1 MDCSVLKVSFSVD
14 NKYKLKMKK
23 DALEY
28 VDLLQEYL
36 KDPKYKT
43 ELCKTYAEKKFCV
56 YGNKCRFAHGKDE
69 LFQKAVNHPKYKIKK
84 CISFFQ
90 HSFCSYGSRCHFQ
103 HEERRL
109 KSTFRS
115 YYSYLLNLQALNSDE
130 SMNNGNITFF
140 DEKDTIHV
148 NINNRPIS
156 PNLNSSI
163 LSNAK
168 DELILEKLKKKN
180 VIRRLPI
187 FQQITDE
194 KRASNMAFNE
204 SKIFL
209 KANCFYPMF

>member
-1 MDCSVLKVSFSVD
+1 MDCSVLKLSFSVD
-14 NKYKLKMKK
+14 NKNKMKLKK
-23 DALEY
+23 DAMEY

-56 YGNKCRFAHGKDE
+56 YGNKCRFAHGKEE
-69 LFQKAVNHPKYKIKK
+69 LFHKAVNHPKYKVKK

-90 HSFCSYGSRCHFQ
+90 HSFCAYGSRCHFQ

-115 YYSYLLNLQALNSDE
+115 YYSYLLNLQALNYNEVLDNE
-130 SMNNGNITFF
+130 NITFF
-140 DEKDTIHV
+140 DEKDPILV

-163 LSNAK
+163 SSNPK
-168 DELILEKLKKKN
+168 DELIWEKLRKKR
-180 VIRRLPI
+180 VSGRLAI
-187 FQQITDE
+187 FQQITDG

-204 SKIFL
+204 SKFFL